1 MLERAAPYFEKRIRN
16 NITDAESLNR
26 FLSRPLV
33 KHYLHRYRLL
43 KLKRTI
49 GHCYHH
55 SPFYHELFKKNKI
68 LVNDIR
74 SFHDLSRIPFTIPDN
89 LRNPDQ
95 FFAVPSSR
103 FTRVFSTSGT
113 TGKPKIVYFTKND
126 LENQISRNATGLQL
140 LYGITEGDRVRL
152 TYEVGFEHGDWGIR
166 FCFEHALHQIGAM
179 SIVTG
184 CRLKAEDELQILKK
198 YQATVLAGTTTYV
211 YHLTREME
219 KLDDLKAFK
228 LKNLMIGSEPLTQA
242 IREKLEE
249 SWMTKA
255 YQGYGLTEL
264 GTSIAG
270 ECKEQ
275 DGMHVTES
283 DFFVEVVD
291 PKTGEQLEEGEIGEI
306 TVTTLDREG
315 MPLLRYQT
323 HDLGVIMPE
332 DCPCGLPFRRIKI
345 KGRTDN
351 MVPIGSGDNLFPTD
365 CDEALLQIPEVID
378 YQIIV
383 QRKKNIDHLIVI
395 AETTSSTEKTRKKI
409 LNALMTIPDINDGV
423 TDSRTILPIEVQ
435 FVKPDSLDK
444 TVRKAK
450 RIIDKRNLY
459 E

>member
-1 MLERAAPYFEKRIRN
+1 MLERAAPYFEKHIRS
-16 NITDAESLNR
+16 NITDAERLNR
-26 FLSRPLV
+26 FLSKPLV
-33 KHYLHRYRLL
+33 KHYLQRYRLL
-43 KLKRTI
+43 KLKRTVTR
-49 GHCYHH
+49 CYQH
-55 SPFYHELFKKNKI
+55 SPFYHELFKNNNI
-68 LVNDIR
+68 LAKDIK
-74 SFHDLSRIPFTIPDN
+74 SFDDLSRIPFTVPDH

-95 FFAVPSSR
+95 FFAVPTSR
-103 FTRVFSTSGT
+103 FTRIFSTSGT
-113 TGKPKIVYFTKND
+113 TGKPKIVYFTKKD

-184 CRLKAEDELQILKK
+184 CRLGAEDELKILKK
-198 YQATVLAGTTTYV
+198 YKATVLAGTTTYV

-228 LKNLMIGSEPLTQA
+228 LKNLMIGSEPLPHA
-242 IREKLEE
+242 IRDKLEE
-249 SWMTKA
+249 SWKTKA

-270 ECKEQ
+270 ECQIQ

-283 DFFVEVVD
+283 DFYVEVVD

-323 HDLGVIMPE
+323 HDLGVIIPE
-332 DCPCGLPFRRIKI
+332 ECPCGLPFRRIKI

-351 MVPIGSGDNLFPTD
+351 MIPIGSGDNLFPTE

-383 QRKKNIDHLIVI
+383 QRKKNTDHLTVI
-395 AETTSSTEKTRKKI
+395 AETKSQTDKTRSKI
-409 LNALMTIPDINDGV
+409 LNALMTIPDIKDGV
-423 TDSRTILPIEVQ
+423 TDSRTIHPPEIQ
-435 FVKPDSLDK
+435 FVKPNTLDK

-450 RIIDKRNLY
+450 RIIDKRDLY